1 MRAHMLALFLVG
13 SAPLAAWAESAAH
26 CPSREEIRIT
36 GGVYGSRLPDGG
48 SWLGIAPF
56 GAGGAIVR
64 FDGAIFFPDEN
75 PPYQNGRMGKCQY
88 TLERGNVD
96 LRFKPGSQPDPVA
109 RVINPAGWAL
119 KQGPFGIRMRECQ
132 AATPQDCAFT
142 YRP

>member
-1 MRAHMLALFLVG
+1 MRTHMLALFLAG
-13 SAPLAAWAESAAH
+13 SAPLAVWAEAAAH
-26 CPSREEIRIT
+26 CPSSEDIRIT

-64 FDGAIFFPDEN
+64 FDGALFFPDDN
-75 PPYQNGRMGKCQY
+75 PPYQNGHMGKCQY

-96 LRFKPGSQPDPVA
+96 LRFKPDAQPEPVA
-109 RVINPAGWAL
+109 RIDNSTNWTL
-119 KQGPFGIRMRECQ
+119 TQGPYGIRMRECL
-132 AATPQDCAFT
+132 AKAPQDCAFI